1 MRTLGTKVD
10 DELAER
16 FYEMCNREG
25 KTVSDELREC
35 IESFCEAFED
45 GQELELDEEESQKI
59 TISEI
64 PEEEK
69 KPKVFTHGK
78 ILDDYGNVIGTF

>member
-69 KPKVFTHGK
+69 SKVFAHGK
-78 ILDDYGNVIGTF
+78 ILDDFGNVIGTF